1 MPTQEFY
8 YTIAMSS
15 FAFSLI
21 YFFASFYSND
31 IDDDSFSSM
40 VLRFMP
46 FITRSIGILWPLT
59 GFLLLC
65 SYVFEGV
72 ARTQGVEVAEAPS
85 FNKGVLVYS
94 GCLTLLFGSPLLGY
108 FAGRVYRNARTA
120 RSS

>member
-21 YFFASFYSND
+21 YSFASFYSND
-31 IDDDSFSSM
+31 IDDDSLSSM

-46 FITRSIGILWPLT
+46 FVTRSIGILWPIS

-65 SYVFEGV
+65 SYIFEGV
-72 ARTQGVEVAEAPS
+72 AGTQGVEIAEAPS

-94 GCLTLLFGSPLLGY
+94 GCFTLLFGSPLMGY
-108 FAGRVYRNARTA
+108 IAGRVYRAAKTA